1 MDALIAMAF
10 AFSGFE
16 SAMIPGGGIKNP
28 RENAPRAAFGA
39 LLVTSVLYFSL
50 HLVVMRAVPDMASS
64 ERSLSDAAAIYF
76 GGAGQTLMATAAV
89 ISTLGSLSAAALSA
103 PRLTESMAND
113 RVFPR
118 LLAWKHPKS
127 KTPWVSIVLWAL
139 LVIALAIYGTF
150 FWNVVL
156 SVAAR
161 LVVYSTMCFSVLK
174 LGKSYGPSLRE
185 VRGSFRERCGI
196 ALVRPCHVGNH
207 GEHY

>member
-1 MDALIAMAF
+1 
-10 AFSGFE
+10 
-16 SAMIPGGGIKNP
+16 
-28 RENAPRAAFGA
+28 
-39 LLVTSVLYFSL
+39 
-50 HLVVMRAVPDMASS
+50 
-64 ERSLSDAAAIYF
+64 
-76 GGAGQTLMATAAV
+76 MATAAV
-89 ISTLGSLSAAALSA
+89 ISTLGSVSAAALSA

-161 LVVYSTMCFSVLK
+161 LVVYSTKCFSVLK
-174 LGKSYGPSLRE
+174 LRKKHPEQAAWRAPFGVAIPIA
-185 VRGSFRERCGI
+185 GI
-196 ALVRPCHVGNH
+196 LVCVLLATRLNMDHVILMLVAAAATTLLIRWRSKIDAGVSCTPH
-207 GEHY
+207 